1 MRHIVHR
8 VSKYDWLLFFHVS
21 GAFLLIGG
29 SVTAAALNISALRRE
44 RPSEIAVLLGLTRVA
59 VFAIYGGVLLTLV
72 FGLWLVNAS
81 PWGYGYGDAWVIAA
95 LVLWVFANAAGG
107 AGGKREEETRKLAE
121 RLAGEGD
128 APSAELNTRMR
139 DPVTL
144 ALEYSSGLAVLL
156 ILVLMIWKPGA

>member
-1 MRHIVHR
+1 

-21 GAFLLIGG
+21 GAFLLVGG

-59 VFAIYGGVLLTLV
+59 VIAIYAGVLLTLV
-72 FGLWLVNAS
+72 FGLWLVSAS
-81 PWGYGYGDAWVIAA
+81 PLGYGYGDAWVIAA
-95 LVLWVFANAAGG
+95 LVLWVLANAAGG

-128 APSAELNTRMR
+128 LPNAELSTRLR

-144 ALEYSSGLAVLL
+144 TLEYGSGLAILV

>member
-29 SVTAAALNISALRRE
+29 SVTAAALNVSALRR
-44 RPSEIAVLLGLTRVA
+44 LTRVA

>member
-29 SVTAAALNISALRRE
+29 SVTAAALNVSALRRE

>member
-1 MRHIVHR
+1 

-21 GAFLLIGG
+21 GAFLLVGG

-59 VFAIYGGVLLTLV
+59 VIAIYAGVLLTLV
-72 FGLWLVNAS
+72 FGLWLVSAS
-81 PWGYGYGDAWVIAA
+81 PFGYGYGDAWVIAA
-95 LVLWVFANAAGG
+95 LVLWVLANAAGG

-128 APSAELNTRMR
+128 LPNAELSTRLR

-144 ALEYSSGLAVLL
+144 TLEYGSGLAILV

>member
-21 GAFLLIGG
+21 GAFLLVGG
-29 SVTAAALNISALRRE
+29 SVMAAALNISALRRE

-59 VFAIYGGVLLTLV
+59 VIAIYAGVLLTLV
-72 FGLWLVNAS
+72 FGLWLVSAS
-81 PWGYGYGDAWVIAA
+81 PFGYSYGDAWVIAA
-95 LVLWVFANAAGG
+95 LVLWVYGNAAGG
-107 AGGKREEETRKLAE
+107 AGGRREDETRKLAE
-121 RLAGEGD
+121 RLAGEDD

-144 ALEYSSGLAVLL
+144 ALEYSSGLAILL

>member
-1 MRHIVHR
+1 M
-8 VSKYDWLLFFHVS
+8 SKYDWLLFFHVS

-59 VFAIYGGVLLTLV
+59 VFAIYGGVLLTIV
-72 FGLWLVNAS
+72 FGLWLVSAS
-81 PWGYGYGDAWVIAA
+81 PWGYSYGDAWVIAA

-121 RLAGEGD
+121 RLAGEDD
-128 APSAELNTRMR
+128 APSDELQRRLR

-144 ALEYSSGLAVLL
+144 ALEYSGGVAILL